1 MSEIRK
7 VVSAGASVS
16 EKETRKTRFLAI
28 CRRFS
33 YRTRLPAIAA
43 GIAENQVHKL
53 MIHRI
58 KAVPIRLMQ
67 VFTLLCLGSPG
78 WSQEAESD
86 ALDEIVVVATRTES
100 SVRDVARSVSVVNKE
115 RIQNATQQLG
125 LDESLAG
132 VPGLYIQN
140 RYNFSGDLRVSLRGF
155 GARSSFGIRGIKI
168 FVDGIPETLPD
179 GQSGVDSI
187 DLGSAQSIEV
197 LRGPASSLYGNASGG
212 VIAVSSELGESE
224 PFVEGKIAAGEFG
237 FQQYGLK
244 AAGQINATDYL
255 FNISRTELDGYRD
268 HAKFRGTQLNGRLG
282 IPLNEND
289 RLLVAMNL
297 ADQPEAQDPGGINAA
312 QAALDP
318 SSARDRNILFDAG
331 ETVEQQ
337 KLGFVYERERS
348 SGTLTVRNHYV
359 WRDFANRLP
368 FTDGGAVDLDRFF
381 FGLGAQ
387 YSLGDSL
394 PDAVGLLFGID
405 YDRQD
410 DDRQRF
416 DNNDGVI
423 GAQTFDQNEQV
434 DSTGI
439 FIQGEY
445 RLNDAW
451 TLQAGLR
458 YDELSY
464 DVSDRFLSD
473 GDDSGTLDFDE
484 LSPSLGVNYKFAA
497 GVLFA
502 SYSSGFE
509 TPTTTE
515 LANPDG
521 SGGFNQSLRPQLADN
536 FEIGY
541 KGGRE
546 NLFYE
551 VSLFQIDLEDEL
563 VPFELAEFP
572 GRTFFSN
579 ATTSDRTGLETA
591 VSWQNHSGFGIDAS
605 FTWSD
610 FKFESFID
618 DNGNDF
624 SGNQLPGLPRQFGY
638 LGFSYS
644 GDNGFSGVLETVYS
658 GDLYADNANLVKV
671 SSYTVA
677 NLRFSIDIPSGKWL
691 FRTYAGINNLFD
703 ESYNN
708 NIRINAFGGRYF
720 EPAPGRNVYVGI
732 IVNHAST
739 RSSDR

>member
-1 MSEIRK
+1 M
-7 VVSAGASVS
+7 
-16 EKETRKTRFLAI
+16 
-28 CRRFS
+28 
-33 YRTRLPAIAA
+33 
-43 GIAENQVHKL
+43 
-53 MIHRI
+53 
-58 KAVPIRLMQ
+58 KAVPKRLLQ
-67 VFTLLCLGSPG
+67 ILVLICLSTPG
-78 WSQEAESD
+78 WTQEAESD
-86 ALDEIVVVATRTES
+86 ALNEIVVIATRTES

-115 RIQNATQQLG
+115 QIQKSTQQLG
-125 LDESLAG
+125 LDEALVR

-140 RYNFSGDLRVSLRGF
+140 RYNFAGDLRVSLRGF
-155 GARSSFGIRGIKI
+155 GARSSFGIRGIKV

-187 DLGSAQSIEV
+187 DLGSTQSIEV

-224 PFVEGKIAAGEFG
+224 PFVEGKLAAGEFG
-237 FQQYGLK
+237 YQQYGLK
-244 AAGQINATDYL
+244 AAGQINTADYL
-255 FNISRTELDGYRD
+255 LNISRTELDGYRD

-282 IPLNEND
+282 IPLSESD
-289 RLLVAMNL
+289 RLLVAVNF
-297 ADQPEAQDPGGINAA
+297 ADQPEAQDPGGINAV

-318 SSARDRNILFDAG
+318 SSARIQNVQFDAG

-337 KLGFVYERERS
+337 RLGFVYERERS

-359 WRDFANRLP
+359 WRDFANKLP

-381 FGLGAQ
+381 YGIGAQ

-405 YDRQD
+405 FDRQD

-416 DNNDGVI
+416 DNNDGVL

-439 FIQGEY
+439 YIQGEY
-445 RLNDAW
+445 QLNDAW

-464 DVSDRFLSD
+464 DISDRFLSD

-484 LSPSLGVNYKFAA
+484 FSPSIGLNYKLAA
-497 GVLFA
+497 GVAFA
-502 SYSSGFE
+502 SYSSGFDL
-509 TPTTTE
+509 PTTTE

-521 SGGFNQSLRPQLADN
+521 SGGFNQSLRPQTADN

-551 VSLFQIDLEDEL
+551 VSLFYIDLEDEL
-563 VPFELAEFP
+563 VPFELAAFP
-572 GRTFFSN
+572 DRTFYSN
-579 ATTSDRTGLETA
+579 AASSDRTGLETA
-591 VSWQNHSGFGIDAS
+591 VSWQTDSGFGIDAS

-610 FKFESFID
+610 FEFDSFID

-624 SGNQLPGLPRQFGY
+624 SGNQLPGLPKQFGY
-638 LGFSYS
+638 LGFSYAT
-644 GDNGFSGVLETVYS
+644 DNGFSGVLETVYS
-658 GDLYADNANLVKV
+658 GDLYANNANSTEV
-671 SSYTVA
+671 SSYIVA
-677 NLRFSIDIPSGKWL
+677 NLRFNIDIQSGKWL

-720 EPAPGRNVYVGI
+720 EPAPGRHVYVGI
-732 IVNHAST
+732 SANYAKA
-739 RSSDR
+739 R

>member
-1 MSEIRK
+1 M
-7 VVSAGASVS
+7 
-16 EKETRKTRFLAI
+16 
-28 CRRFS
+28 
-33 YRTRLPAIAA
+33 
-43 GIAENQVHKL
+43 
-53 MIHRI
+53 
-58 KAVPIRLMQ
+58 KAVLLRPIQL
-67 VFTLLCLGSPG
+67 VLFLCLAAPV
-78 WSQEAESD
+78 WTQETENDS
-86 ALDEIVVVATRTES
+86 LDEIVVTATRMES
-100 SVRDVARSVSVVNKE
+100 TVRDVARSVSVVNKE
-115 RIQNATQQLG
+115 RIQSATQQLG
-125 LDESLAG
+125 IDEALAG

-140 RYNFSGDLRVSLRGF
+140 RYNFSGDLRVAIRGF
-155 GARSSFGIRGIKI
+155 GARSSFGIRGIRV

-224 PFVEGKIAAGEFG
+224 PFIEGKFAAGEFG
-237 FQQYGLK
+237 YRQYGLK
-244 AAGQINATDYL
+244 AAGQISSADYL
-255 FNISRTELDGYRD
+255 LNISRTELDGYRD
-268 HAKFRGTQLNGRLG
+268 HAKFRGTQLNGRLS
-282 IPLNEND
+282 IPFNEQD
-289 RLLVAMNL
+289 RLLVALNL

-318 SSARDRNILFDAG
+318 SSARDRNVQFDAG

-337 KLGFVYERERS
+337 RIGFVYERERS
-348 SGTLTVRNHYV
+348 SGTLTLRNHYV

-368 FTDGGAVDLDRFF
+368 FTGGGSVDLDRFF
-381 FGLGAQ
+381 YGLGAQ
-387 YSLGDSL
+387 YSLGDAL
-394 PDAVGLLFGID
+394 PEQVGLAFGID
-405 YDRQD
+405 FDRQD

-416 DNNDGVI
+416 DNNDGTL

-439 FIQGEY
+439 YVQAEY

-484 LSPSLGVNYKFAA
+484 VSPSIGLNYKMTN
-497 GVLFA
+497 GVVFS

-521 SGGFNQSLRPQLADN
+521 SGGFNPSLKPQSADN

-541 KGGRE
+541 KGANE
-546 NLFYE
+546 NLYYE
-551 VSLFQIDLEDEL
+551 VSLFRIDLEDEL
-563 VPFELAEFP
+563 IPFELAQFP
-572 GRTFFSN
+572 GRDFYSN
-579 ATTSDRTGLETA
+579 AGSSSRTGLETA
-591 VSWQNHSGFGIDAS
+591 VSWHNDRGFGIDAS

-610 FKFESFID
+610 FEFDSFID

-624 SGNQLPGLPRQFGY
+624 SGKQLPGWPEQFGY
-638 LGFSYS
+638 LGFTYAT
-644 GDNGFSGVLETVYS
+644 DNGFSGILETVYS
-658 GDLYADNANLVKV
+658 GDLYANNSNSVEV

-677 NLRFSIDIPSGKWL
+677 NLRFNIEIEAGKWL

-708 NIRINAFGGRYF
+708 NIRINAFGSRFF
-720 EPAPGRNVYVGI
+720 EPAPGRHVYVG
-732 IVNHAST
+732 VVANYA
-739 RSSDR
+739 RPNAR